1 MKSILE
7 SIYRDHR
14 QGLFSLALS
23 ITRNTA
29 TAEDAVHNAFVR
41 LVRRETPVK
50 GDPVTYTFTAVRN
63 ACIDLIRK
71 ASRRPEVSDTLIDVE
86 ASAKDDGPGLGEE
99 VSLALEQLPDEQ
111 RELIVMKVYSELTFQ
126 QNADVFEEP
135 LSTISGRYNR
145 ALKALKKKLE
155 VLI

>member
-50 GDPVTYTFTAVRN
+50 GDPVAYAFTSVRN

-145 ALKALKKKLE
+145 ALKALKKKLA